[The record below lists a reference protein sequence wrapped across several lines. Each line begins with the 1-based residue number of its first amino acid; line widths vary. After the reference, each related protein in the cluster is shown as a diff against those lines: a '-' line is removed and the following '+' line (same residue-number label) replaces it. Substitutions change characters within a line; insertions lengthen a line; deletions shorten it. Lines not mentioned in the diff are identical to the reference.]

1 MKKRLSNDKSDELL
15 KLVDKLELKKFRDK
29 FELIENDEFRKEESF
44 DKIGIGEYLSQ
55 LLDTHNLQPKDII
68 INLNMDRSYT
78 YQILSGRRNPTRN
91 FLLRIAI
98 FLKLP
103 LDETQRMLSIAQ
115 RAQLY
120 PRNRFDA
127 AIIFALEHEMTLEE
141 TNALLE
147 EIGEELLN

>member
-1 MKKRLSNDKSDELL
+1 MKLTEDLL
-15 KLVDKLELKKFRDK
+15 KQIRELN
-29 FELIENDEFRKEESF
+29 IDEFKKEDNF
-44 DKIGIGEYLSQ
+44 DKIGIGDYLSN
-55 LLDTHNLQPKDII
+55 LLTSHDLQPKDII

-78 YQILSGRRNPTRN
+78 YQILGGRRNPTRN

-103 LDETQRMLSIAQ
+103 LEETQRMLSIAQ

>member
-1 MKKRLSNDKSDELL
+1 MKLTEDLL
-15 KLVDKLELKKFRDK
+15 KQIRELN
-29 FELIENDEFRKEESF
+29 IDEFKKEDNF
-44 DKIGIGEYLSQ
+44 DKIGIGDYLSN
-55 LLDTHNLQPKDII
+55 LLTSHDLQPKDII

-78 YQILSGRRNPTRN
+78 YQILGGRRNPTRN

-103 LDETQRMLSIAQ
+103 LEETQRMLSIAQ

-127 AIIFALEHEMTLEE
+127 AIIFALEHKMTLEE

>member
-1 MKKRLSNDKSDELL
+1 MKLTEDLL
-15 KLVDKLELKKFRDK
+15 KQIRELN
-29 FELIENDEFRKEESF
+29 IDEFKKEDNF
-44 DKIGIGEYLSQ
+44 DKIGIGDYLSN
-55 LLDTHNLQPKDII
+55 LLTSHDLQPKDII

-78 YQILSGRRNPTRN
+78 YRILGGRRNPTRN

-103 LDETQRMLSIAQ
+103 LEETQRMLSIAQ

>member
-1 MKKRLSNDKSDELL
+1 MKLTEDLL
-15 KLVDKLELKKFRDK
+15 KQIRELN
-29 FELIENDEFRKEESF
+29 IDEFKKEDNF
-44 DKIGIGEYLSQ
+44 DKIGIGDYLSN
-55 LLDTHNLQPKDII
+55 LLTSHDLQPKDII

-78 YQILSGRRNPTRN
+78 YQILGGRRNPTRN

-103 LDETQRMLSIAQ
+103 LDEAQRMLSIAQ

>member
-1 MKKRLSNDKSDELL
+1 MKLTEDLL
-15 KLVDKLELKKFRDK
+15 KQIRELN
-29 FELIENDEFRKEESF
+29 IDEFKKEDNF
-44 DKIGIGEYLSQ
+44 DKIGIGDYLSN
-55 LLDTHNLQPKDII
+55 LLTSHELQPKDII

-78 YQILSGRRNPTRN
+78 YQILGGRRNPTRN

-103 LDETQRMLSIAQ
+103 LEETQRMLSIAQ

>member
-1 MKKRLSNDKSDELL
+1 MKLTEDLL
-15 KLVDKLELKKFRDK
+15 KQIRELN
-29 FELIENDEFRKEESF
+29 IDEFKKEDNF
-44 DKIGIGEYLSQ
+44 DKIGIGDYLSN
-55 LLDTHNLQPKDII
+55 LLTSHDLQPKDII

-103 LDETQRMLSIAQ
+103 LEETQRMLSIAQ

>member
-1 MKKRLSNDKSDELL
+1 MYHHKTEQKHCNWGMVMKQTDELL
-15 KLVDKLELKKFRDK
+15 KQIKELN
-29 FELIENDEFRKEESF
+29 IDEFKKEDNF
-44 DKIGIGEYLSQ
+44 DRIGIGEYLSR
-55 LLDTHNLQPKDII
+55 LLAVHSLQPKDII
-68 INLNMDRSYT
+68 FNLNMDRSYT
-78 YQILSGRRNPTRN
+78 YQILGGRRNPTRN

-127 AIIFALEHEMTLEE
+127 AVIFALEHEMSLEE

-147 EIGEELLN
+147 EIGEETLD

>member
-1 MKKRLSNDKSDELL
+1 MKLTEDLL
-15 KLVDKLELKKFRDK
+15 KQIRELN
-29 FELIENDEFRKEESF
+29 IDEFKKEDNF
-44 DKIGIGEYLSQ
+44 DKIGIGDYLSN
-55 LLDTHNLQPKDII
+55 LLTSHELQPKDII

-78 YQILSGRRNPTRN
+78 YQILGGRRNPTRN

-103 LDETQRMLSIAQ
+103 LEETQRMLSIAQ

-127 AIIFALEHEMTLEE
+127 AIIFALEHKMTLEE